1 MPTDGSSTTPTLPLF
16 DEPVLREILGQF
28 FVASFNAI
36 LITGSEPGYPILYAN
51 PAFCRMTGYT
61 ADELRGQSPA
71 IFQGEK
77 SNPRILHRLHE
88 DLQAG
93 RSFHGAAINYRKNG
107 EPYPVEWNI
116 TPVRDPTGRITHFIS
131 VQKDLSDLRQ
141 LMSRFKYTNENFR
154 AFLRDLPLSALPA
167 APATDLDGRKQQ
179 LTEALLDNVR
189 LYNPA
194 LRSDE
199 QVALFDENEFF
210 DLSEGFTGVLG
221 EQLEQEFISAE
232 QYALRQPVSADEL
245 DELQELLRE
254 IQQQL
259 DLLQIGSNK
268 SAALTNIAACLQDV
282 ASSIFYMEDFVSLSS
297 VLAELATHTRAHAQ
311 AALPD
316 FLVDTYR
323 GLAQDMETWVER
335 IFVSRSAANI
345 HEMDASI
352 ISSAKQLLM
361 FLP

>member
-1 MPTDGSSTTPTLPLF
+1 MHVDGTGTSTTLSAF

-28 FVASFNAI
+28 FIASFNAI
-36 LITGSEPGYPILYAN
+36 LITSSEPGYPILYAN

-61 ADELRGQSPA
+61 AEALRGQSPR

-77 SNPRILHRLHE
+77 TNPRILQRLRE
-88 DLQAG
+88 DLRAG
-93 RSFHGAAINYRKNG
+93 RSFHGATINYRKNG

-116 TPVRDPTGRITHFIS
+116 TPVCDPAGSITHFIS
-131 VQKDLSDLRQ
+131 VQKDLSGLRQ
-141 LMSRFKYTNENFR
+141 LVSRFKYTNENFR
-154 AFLRDLPLSALPA
+154 AFLRDLPLSTAA
-167 APATDLDGRKQQ
+167 APAPNLNDRKQQ

-210 DLSEGFTGVLG
+210 DLSEGTTGVLG

-232 QYALRQPVSADEL
+232 QYAQRQPMTADDL
-245 DELQELLRE
+245 DEMRELLRD

-268 SAALTNIAACLQDV
+268 PAALYNIAACLQEV
-282 ASSIFYMEDFVSLSS
+282 ASSIFYLEDFVSLSS
-297 VLAELATHTRAHAQ
+297 VLGELATHTRAHAQ
-311 AALPD
+311 SALPD

-335 IFVSRSAANI
+335 IFVSRDAANI

-352 ISSAKQLLM
+352 VSSAKQLLM

>member
-1 MPTDGSSTTPTLPLF
+1 MLTDGSTTLPLF
-16 DEPVLREILGQF
+16 DEPVLREILEQF

-36 LITGSEPGYPILYAN
+36 LITSSEPGYPILYVN

-61 ADELRGQSPA
+61 ADELRGQSPK

-77 SNPRILHRLHE
+77 SNPRILQRLHD

-116 TPVRDPTGRITHFIS
+116 TPVRDPAGCITHFIS

-141 LMSRFKYTNENFR
+141 LMSRFKNTNENFR
-154 AFLRDLPLSALPA
+154 AFLRDLPLSAST
-167 APATDLDGRKQQ
+167 PATDMDGKKQQ

-210 DLSEGFTGVLG
+210 DFSDGAAGVLG

-232 QYALRQPVSADEL
+232 QYAQRQPVSADGL
-245 DELQELLRE
+245 DELRELLRE

-268 SAALTNIAACLQDV
+268 SAALISIADCLQDV
-282 ASSIFYMEDFVSLSS
+282 ASSIFYLEDFVSLSS

-311 AALPD
+311 STLPD

-335 IFVSRSAANI
+335 IFVSREATNI

-352 ISSAKQLLM
+352 VSSAKQLLM

>member
-1 MPTDGSSTTPTLPLF
+1 MPTDGSIANPTLPLF

-61 ADELRGQSPA
+61 VDELRGQSPG

-179 LTEALLDNVR
+179 LTEALLDNLR

-268 SAALTNIAACLQDV
+268 SAALANIAARLQDV
-282 ASSIFYMEDFVSLSS
+282 ASSIFYLEDFVSLSS